1 LLCPI
6 SPTFARFSSES
17 KAGDWDEPTWLVK
30 PRKTRV
36 EGVGTSKIWWI
47 LYWRQVVSALALI
60 TFAQEGYY
68 FLTAIPVTA
77 IEASRR
83 DILPEFG

>member
-1 LLCPI
+1 
-6 SPTFARFSSES
+6 
-17 KAGDWDEPTWLVK
+17 
-30 PRKTRV
+30 
-36 EGVGTSKIWWI
+36 VGTSKIWWI

>member
-1 LLCPI
+1 MPI
-6 SPTFARFSSES
+6 
-17 KAGDWDEPTWLVK
+17 K
-30 PRKTRV
+30 PPKDKGPKV
-36 EGVGTSKIWWI
+36 VGASKIWRI

-68 FLTAIPVTA
+68 FLEAMPVTA